1 MAEFAHKELTFE
13 LIGAA
18 MEVHNTLGP
27 GFLEEVYQKAL
38 ETELR
43 LRQISFDPQHRVIVR
58 YKGYV
63 LVDYYLDLV
72 VDGKV
77 ILELKAVDQLASVH
91 EAQLLSYLKASGLE
105 VGLLFNFGAESLQHR
120 RLVLT
125 NK

>member
-1 MAEFAHKELTFE
+1 M
-13 LIGAA
+13 
-18 MEVHNTLGP
+18 
-27 GFLEEVYQKAL
+27 
-38 ETELR
+38 
-43 LRQISFDPQHRVIVR
+43 R

-63 LVDYYLDLV
+63 LVDYFLDLV

-91 EAQLLSYLKASGLE
+91 EAQLISYLKASGLE
-105 VGLLFNFGAESLQHR
+105 VGLLFNFGAESLQHK

>member
-43 LRQISFDPQHRVIVR
+43 LRQLSFDPQHRVIVR